1 MKKIAKII
9 SLSAIM
15 LVGSSAISYADD
27 GVQKAVDQISTNYN
41 IESDLSSDDKL
52 NNEETINSSKENSLD
67 NENQNSVDKTI
78 IKEKESIDDESN
90 QEKDSNLNN
99 NISKDNQEKIDNIE
113 DKKDSTNITKNVE
126 NEESLSISDDK
137 SFDNLKSQSNLNQ
150 KRFKIYKENGK
161 IYCMNIDDN
170 KLVDTGWIDYD
181 GKRYFCKKNGELYV
195 NQIITF
201 GPKVAYYLG
210 SNGYVLKSVFE
221 DNGVLRHS
229 DINTGMLSQTGWI
242 EENGKK
248 YFSKNNFGELY
259 RNQIITFGPK
269 VAYYL
274 GNNGYVLKSV
284 FEDNGILRH
293 SDINTGI
300 LSQTG
305 WIEENGKKYF
315 SKNNFGELYRNQ
327 IITFG
332 PKVAYYLG
340 NNGYVLKSVFEDN
353 GVLRHSD
360 INTGILSQTGWIEEN
375 GKKYFS
381 KNNFGE
387 LYRNQIITFG
397 PKVAYYLGN
406 NGYVLK
412 SVFEDNG
419 VLRHSD
425 INTGILSQIGWIEE
439 NGKKYFSKNNF
450 GELYVNQIITFGPKV
465 SYYMG
470 SDGSASKV
478 STGWFI
484 KDGKTS
490 YSFSDGS
497 IAKGHVMIN
506 GLKYYFDN
514 NGYLKSKVGIDISV
528 WNEIVNWNEIKKAG
542 IDFVIIRSSG
552 SYASNGK
559 LYKDSK
565 FDSHIRGALN
575 AGLQVGIYHYSQ
587 AITRDE
593 AILEARYV
601 DSIIRPYKSKLTL
614 PVAFDRELYSES
626 NGYYGRTYKI
636 GKEKDAEV
644 SLAFLDEIT
653 RLGYKGSFY
662 SYTSYLNNQ
671 INMNKIS
678 PKYPVWVAQYNY
690 KCDYKGPYTTWQYS
704 SQGKVNGIRGNV
716 DMNIMYV

>member
-27 GVQKAVDQISTNYN
+27 GVQKAVDQISTNYK

-78 IKEKESIDDESN
+78 INEKESIDDESN
-90 QEKDSNLNN
+90 EEKDSNLNYN
-99 NISKDNQEKIDNIE
+99 NSKDNQEKIYNIE

-137 SFDNLKSQSNLNQ
+137 SFDNVKSQSNLNQ

-181 GKRYFCKKNGELYV
+181 GRRYFCKKNGELYV
-195 NQIITF
+195 
-201 GPKVAYYLG
+201 
-210 SNGYVLKSVFE
+210 
-221 DNGVLRHS
+221 
-229 DINTGMLSQTGWI
+229 
-242 EENGKK
+242 
-248 YFSKNNFGELY
+248 
-259 RNQIITFGPK
+259 NQIITFGPK

-284 FEDNGILRH
+284 FEDNGI
-293 SDINTGI
+293 
-300 LSQTG
+300 
-305 WIEENGKKYF
+305 
-315 SKNNFGELYRNQ
+315 
-327 IITFG
+327 
-332 PKVAYYLG
+332 
-340 NNGYVLKSVFEDN
+340 
-353 GVLRHSD
+353 LRHSD

>member
-27 GVQKAVDQISTNYN
+27 GVQKAVDQISTNYK

-52 NNEETINSSKENSLD
+52 NNEETINSSKENSLE

-78 IKEKESIDDESN
+78 INEKESIDDEK
-90 QEKDSNLNN
+90 EKDSDLNN
-99 NISKDNQEKIDNIE
+99 SISKDNQEKIDNIE

-137 SFDNLKSQSNLNQ
+137 SFDNVKSQSNLNQ

-161 IYCMNIDDN
+161 IYCMNIDNN

-210 SNGYVLKSVFE
+210 SDGYVLKSVFE

-229 DINTGMLSQTGWI
+229 N
-242 EENGKK
+242 
-248 YFSKNNFGELY
+248 
-259 RNQIITFGPK
+259 
-269 VAYYL
+269 
-274 GNNGYVLKSV
+274 
-284 FEDNGILRH
+284 
-293 SDINTGI
+293 INTGI

-315 SKNNFGELYRNQ
+315 SKNNFGEIYRNQ

-387 LYRNQIITFG
+387 IYRNQIITFG

-412 SVFEDNG
+412 SVFEDSG

-552 SYASNGK
+552 SYAANGK

-601 DSIIRPYKSKLTL
+601 DSIIRSYKSKLTL

>member
-27 GVQKAVDQISTNYN
+27 GVQKAVDQISTNYK

-52 NNEETINSSKENSLD
+52 NNEETINSSKENSLE

-78 IKEKESIDDESN
+78 INEKESIDDES
-90 QEKDSNLNN
+90 EKDSNLNN
-99 NISKDNQEKIDNIE
+99 NISKDSQEKIDNIE

-137 SFDNLKSQSNLNQ
+137 SFDNVKSQSILNQ

-161 IYCMNIDDN
+161 IYCMNIDNN

-210 SNGYVLKSVFE
+210 
-221 DNGVLRHS
+221 
-229 DINTGMLSQTGWI
+229 
-242 EENGKK
+242 
-248 YFSKNNFGELY
+248 
-259 RNQIITFGPK
+259 
-269 VAYYL
+269 
-274 GNNGYVLKSV
+274 
-284 FEDNGILRH
+284 
-293 SDINTGI
+293 
-300 LSQTG
+300 
-305 WIEENGKKYF
+305 
-315 SKNNFGELYRNQ
+315 
-327 IITFG
+327 
-332 PKVAYYLG
+332 

-353 GVLRHSD
+353 GVLRHSN

-375 GKKYFS
+375 GKKCFS

-387 LYRNQIITFG
+387 IYRNQIITFG

-601 DSIIRPYKSKLTL
+601 DSIIRSYKSKLTL

-678 PKYPVWVAQYNY
+678 PNYPVWVAQYNY

>member
-27 GVQKAVDQISTNYN
+27 GVQKAVDQISTNYK

-78 IKEKESIDDESN
+78 INEKESIDDESN
-90 QEKDSNLNN
+90 EEKDSNLNYN
-99 NISKDNQEKIDNIE
+99 NSKDNQEKIYNIE

-137 SFDNLKSQSNLNQ
+137 SFDNVKSQSNLNQ

-181 GKRYFCKKNGELYV
+181 GRRYFCKKNGELYV

-221 DNGVLRHS
+221 DNG
-229 DINTGMLSQTGWI
+229 I
-242 EENGKK
+242 
-248 YFSKNNFGELY
+248 
-259 RNQIITFGPK
+259 
-269 VAYYL
+269 
-274 GNNGYVLKSV
+274 
-284 FEDNGILRH
+284 
-293 SDINTGI
+293 
-300 LSQTG
+300 
-305 WIEENGKKYF
+305 
-315 SKNNFGELYRNQ
+315 
-327 IITFG
+327 
-332 PKVAYYLG
+332 
-340 NNGYVLKSVFEDN
+340 
-353 GVLRHSD
+353 LRHSD

>member
-27 GVQKAVDQISTNYN
+27 GVQKAVDQISTNYK

-52 NNEETINSSKENSLD
+52 NNEETINSSKENSLEK
-67 NENQNSVDKTI
+67 ENQNSVDKTI
-78 IKEKESIDDESN
+78 INEKESIDDESN
-90 QEKDSNLNN
+90 EEKDSNLNYN
-99 NISKDNQEKIDNIE
+99 NSKDNQEKIDNIE
-113 DKKDSTNITKNVE
+113 DKKDSTNIIKNVE

-137 SFDNLKSQSNLNQ
+137 SFENVKSQSNLNQ

-195 NQIITF
+195 
-201 GPKVAYYLG
+201 
-210 SNGYVLKSVFE
+210 
-221 DNGVLRHS
+221 
-229 DINTGMLSQTGWI
+229 
-242 EENGKK
+242 
-248 YFSKNNFGELY
+248 
-259 RNQIITFGPK
+259 
-269 VAYYL
+269 
-274 GNNGYVLKSV
+274 
-284 FEDNGILRH
+284 
-293 SDINTGI
+293 
-300 LSQTG
+300 
-305 WIEENGKKYF
+305 
-315 SKNNFGELYRNQ
+315 NQ

-484 KDGKTS
+484 KNGKTS

>member
-27 GVQKAVDQISTNYN
+27 GVQKAVDQVSTNYK

-52 NNEETINSSKENSLD
+52 KNEETINSSKEDSLD
-67 NENQNSVDKTI
+67 NENQNSVDKAI
-78 IKEKESIDDESN
+78 INEKESIDDES
-90 QEKDSNLNN
+90 EKDSDLNN
-99 NISKDNQEKIDNIE
+99 NINKGNQDKIDNIE
-113 DKKDSTNITKNVE
+113 DKKDSTNISKNVE
-126 NEESLSISDDK
+126 NEDSLSISDDK
-137 SFDNLKSQSNLNQ
+137 SFDNVKSQSNLNQ

-229 DINTGMLSQTGWI
+229 N
-242 EENGKK
+242 
-248 YFSKNNFGELY
+248 
-259 RNQIITFGPK
+259 
-269 VAYYL
+269 
-274 GNNGYVLKSV
+274 
-284 FEDNGILRH
+284 
-293 SDINTGI
+293 INTGI

-360 INTGILSQTGWIEEN
+360 INTGILSQT
-375 GKKYFS
+375 
-381 KNNFGE
+381 
-387 LYRNQIITFG
+387 
-397 PKVAYYLGN
+397 
-406 NGYVLK
+406 
-412 SVFEDNG
+412 
-419 VLRHSD
+419 
-425 INTGILSQIGWIEE
+425 GWIEE

-552 SYASNGK
+552 SYAANGK

-601 DSIIRPYKSKLTL
+601 DSIIRSYKSKLTL

>member
-27 GVQKAVDQISTNYN
+27 GVQKAVDQISTNYK

-52 NNEETINSSKENSLD
+52 NNEETINSSKENSLE

-78 IKEKESIDDESN
+78 INEKESIDDESN

-126 NEESLSISDDK
+126 SLSISDDK
-137 SFDNLKSQSNLNQ
+137 SFDNVKSQSNLNQ

-221 DNGVLRHS
+221 DNGV
-229 DINTGMLSQTGWI
+229 
-242 EENGKK
+242 
-248 YFSKNNFGELY
+248 
-259 RNQIITFGPK
+259 
-269 VAYYL
+269 
-274 GNNGYVLKSV
+274 
-284 FEDNGILRH
+284 LRH

>member
-27 GVQKAVDQISTNYN
+27 GVQKAVDQISTNYK

-78 IKEKESIDDESN
+78 INEKESIDDESN
-90 QEKDSNLNN
+90 EEKDSNLNYN
-99 NISKDNQEKIDNIE
+99 NSKDNQEKIDNIE

-137 SFDNLKSQSNLNQ
+137 SFDNVKSQSNLNQ

-210 SNGYVLKSVFE
+210 NNGYVLKSVFE
-221 DNGVLRHS
+221 DNGV
-229 DINTGMLSQTGWI
+229 
-242 EENGKK
+242 
-248 YFSKNNFGELY
+248 
-259 RNQIITFGPK
+259 
-269 VAYYL
+269 
-274 GNNGYVLKSV
+274 
-284 FEDNGILRH
+284 LRH

>member
-52 NNEETINSSKENSLD
+52 NNEETINSSKENSLEK
-67 NENQNSVDKTI
+67 ENQNSVDKTI
-78 IKEKESIDDESN
+78 INEKESIDDESN
-90 QEKDSNLNN
+90 QEKDSNLNY

-137 SFDNLKSQSNLNQ
+137 SFDNVKSQSNLNQ

-221 DNGVLRHS
+221 DNGILRHS

-269 VAYYL
+269 VAYCL

-284 FEDNGILRH
+284 FEDNGI
-293 SDINTGI
+293 
-300 LSQTG
+300 
-305 WIEENGKKYF
+305 
-315 SKNNFGELYRNQ
+315 
-327 IITFG
+327 
-332 PKVAYYLG
+332 
-340 NNGYVLKSVFEDN
+340 
-353 GVLRHSD
+353 LRHSD

-662 SYTSYLNNQ
+662 SYTSYLYNQ

>member
-27 GVQKAVDQISTNYN
+27 GVQKAVDQVSTNYK

-52 NNEETINSSKENSLD
+52 KNEETINSSKEDSLD
-67 NENQNSVDKTI
+67 NENQNSVDKAI
-78 IKEKESIDDESN
+78 INEKESIDDES
-90 QEKDSNLNN
+90 EKDSDLNN
-99 NISKDNQEKIDNIE
+99 NINKGSQDKIDNIE
-113 DKKDSTNITKNVE
+113 DKKDSTNISKNVE
-126 NEESLSISDDK
+126 NEDSLSISDDK
-137 SFDNLKSQSNLNQ
+137 SFDNVKSQSNLNQ

-195 NQIITF
+195 
-201 GPKVAYYLG
+201 
-210 SNGYVLKSVFE
+210 
-221 DNGVLRHS
+221 
-229 DINTGMLSQTGWI
+229 
-242 EENGKK
+242 
-248 YFSKNNFGELY
+248 
-259 RNQIITFGPK
+259 
-269 VAYYL
+269 
-274 GNNGYVLKSV
+274 
-284 FEDNGILRH
+284 
-293 SDINTGI
+293 
-300 LSQTG
+300 
-305 WIEENGKKYF
+305 
-315 SKNNFGELYRNQ
+315 NQ

-552 SYASNGK
+552 SYAANGK

-601 DSIIRPYKSKLTL
+601 DSIIRSYKSKLTL

>member
-27 GVQKAVDQISTNYN
+27 GVQKAVDQISTNYK

-78 IKEKESIDDESN
+78 INEKESIDDESN
-90 QEKDSNLNN
+90 EEKDSNLNYN
-99 NISKDNQEKIDNIE
+99 NSKDNQEKIYNIE

-137 SFDNLKSQSNLNQ
+137 SFDNVKSQSNLNQ

-181 GKRYFCKKNGELYV
+181 GRRYFCKKNGELYV

-221 DNGVLRHS
+221 DNGILRHS
-229 DINTGMLSQTGWI
+229 DINTGM
-242 EENGKK
+242 
-248 YFSKNNFGELY
+248 
-259 RNQIITFGPK
+259 
-269 VAYYL
+269 
-274 GNNGYVLKSV
+274 
-284 FEDNGILRH
+284 
-293 SDINTGI
+293 

-601 DSIIRPYKSKLTL
+601 DSIIRSYKSKLTL

-704 SQGKVNGIRGNV
+704 SQGKVNGIRGDV

>member
-27 GVQKAVDQISTNYN
+27 GVQKAVDQISTNYK

-52 NNEETINSSKENSLD
+52 NNEETINSSKENSLE

-78 IKEKESIDDESN
+78 INEKESIDDEK
-90 QEKDSNLNN
+90 EKDSDLNN
-99 NISKDNQEKIDNIE
+99 SISKDNQEKIDNIE

-137 SFDNLKSQSNLNQ
+137 SFDNVKSQSNLNQ

-161 IYCMNIDDN
+161 IYCMNIDNN

-210 SNGYVLKSVFE
+210 SDGYVLKSVFE

-229 DINTGMLSQTGWI
+229 NINTGILSQTGWI

-248 YFSKNNFGELY
+248 YFSKNNFGEIY

-284 FEDNGILRH
+284 FED
-293 SDINTGI
+293 S
-300 LSQTG
+300 
-305 WIEENGKKYF
+305 
-315 SKNNFGELYRNQ
+315 
-327 IITFG
+327 
-332 PKVAYYLG
+332 
-340 NNGYVLKSVFEDN
+340 

-360 INTGILSQTGWIEEN
+360 INTGILSQT
-375 GKKYFS
+375 
-381 KNNFGE
+381 
-387 LYRNQIITFG
+387 
-397 PKVAYYLGN
+397 
-406 NGYVLK
+406 
-412 SVFEDNG
+412 
-419 VLRHSD
+419 
-425 INTGILSQIGWIEE
+425 GWIEE

-552 SYASNGK
+552 SYAANGK

-601 DSIIRPYKSKLTL
+601 DSIIRSYKSKLTL

>member
-27 GVQKAVDQISTNYN
+27 GVQKAVDQISTNYK

-52 NNEETINSSKENSLD
+52 NNEETINSSKENSLEK
-67 NENQNSVDKTI
+67 ENQNSVDKTI
-78 IKEKESIDDESN
+78 INEKESIDDESN
-90 QEKDSNLNN
+90 QEKDSNLNY

-137 SFDNLKSQSNLNQ
+137 SFDNVKSQSNLNQ

-210 SNGYVLKSVFE
+210 
-221 DNGVLRHS
+221 
-229 DINTGMLSQTGWI
+229 
-242 EENGKK
+242 
-248 YFSKNNFGELY
+248 
-259 RNQIITFGPK
+259 
-269 VAYYL
+269 
-274 GNNGYVLKSV
+274 
-284 FEDNGILRH
+284 
-293 SDINTGI
+293 
-300 LSQTG
+300 
-305 WIEENGKKYF
+305 
-315 SKNNFGELYRNQ
+315 
-327 IITFG
+327 
-332 PKVAYYLG
+332 

-387 LYRNQIITFG
+387 IYRNQIITFG

-406 NGYVLK
+406 NGCVLK

-425 INTGILSQIGWIEE
+425 INTGVLSQTGWIEE

-601 DSIIRPYKSKLTL
+601 DSIIRSYKSKLTL

>member
-27 GVQKAVDQISTNYN
+27 GVQKAVDQISTNYK

-52 NNEETINSSKENSLD
+52 NNEETINSSKENSLE

-78 IKEKESIDDESN
+78 INEKESIDDEK
-90 QEKDSNLNN
+90 EKDSDLNN
-99 NISKDNQEKIDNIE
+99 SISKDNQEKIDNIE

-137 SFDNLKSQSNLNQ
+137 SFDNVKSQSNLNQ

-161 IYCMNIDDN
+161 IYCMNIDNN

-210 SNGYVLKSVFE
+210 SDGYVLKSVFE

-229 DINTGMLSQTGWI
+229 N
-242 EENGKK
+242 
-248 YFSKNNFGELY
+248 
-259 RNQIITFGPK
+259 
-269 VAYYL
+269 
-274 GNNGYVLKSV
+274 
-284 FEDNGILRH
+284 
-293 SDINTGI
+293 INTGI

-315 SKNNFGELYRNQ
+315 SKNNFGEIYRNQ

-360 INTGILSQTGWIEEN
+360 INTGILSQT
-375 GKKYFS
+375 
-381 KNNFGE
+381 
-387 LYRNQIITFG
+387 
-397 PKVAYYLGN
+397 
-406 NGYVLK
+406 
-412 SVFEDNG
+412 
-419 VLRHSD
+419 
-425 INTGILSQIGWIEE
+425 GWIEE

-552 SYASNGK
+552 SYAANGK

-601 DSIIRPYKSKLTL
+601 DSIIRSYKSKLTL

>member
-27 GVQKAVDQISTNYN
+27 GVQKAVDQISTNYK

-52 NNEETINSSKENSLD
+52 NNEETINSSKENSLE

-78 IKEKESIDDESN
+78 INEKESIDDESN

-126 NEESLSISDDK
+126 SLSISDDK
-137 SFDNLKSQSNLNQ
+137 SFDNVKSQSNLNQ

-210 SNGYVLKSVFE
+210 S
-221 DNGVLRHS
+221 
-229 DINTGMLSQTGWI
+229 
-242 EENGKK
+242 
-248 YFSKNNFGELY
+248 
-259 RNQIITFGPK
+259 
-269 VAYYL
+269 
-274 GNNGYVLKSV
+274 
-284 FEDNGILRH
+284 
-293 SDINTGI
+293 
-300 LSQTG
+300 
-305 WIEENGKKYF
+305 
-315 SKNNFGELYRNQ
+315 
-327 IITFG
+327 
-332 PKVAYYLG
+332 
-340 NNGYVLKSVFEDN
+340 NGYVLKSVFEDN

>member
-78 IKEKESIDDESN
+78 INEKESIDDESN

-137 SFDNLKSQSNLNQ
+137 SFDNVKSQSNLNQ

-210 SNGYVLKSVFE
+210 
-221 DNGVLRHS
+221 
-229 DINTGMLSQTGWI
+229 
-242 EENGKK
+242 
-248 YFSKNNFGELY
+248 
-259 RNQIITFGPK
+259 
-269 VAYYL
+269 
-274 GNNGYVLKSV
+274 
-284 FEDNGILRH
+284 
-293 SDINTGI
+293 
-300 LSQTG
+300 
-305 WIEENGKKYF
+305 
-315 SKNNFGELYRNQ
+315 
-327 IITFG
+327 
-332 PKVAYYLG
+332 

-360 INTGILSQTGWIEEN
+360 INTGILSQT
-375 GKKYFS
+375 
-381 KNNFGE
+381 
-387 LYRNQIITFG
+387 
-397 PKVAYYLGN
+397 
-406 NGYVLK
+406 
-412 SVFEDNG
+412 
-419 VLRHSD
+419 
-425 INTGILSQIGWIEE
+425 GWIEE

>member
-27 GVQKAVDQISTNYN
+27 GVQKAVDQISTNYK

-52 NNEETINSSKENSLD
+52 NNEETINSSKENSLE

-78 IKEKESIDDESN
+78 INEKESIDDESN
-90 QEKDSNLNN
+90 EEKDSNLNYN
-99 NISKDNQEKIDNIE
+99 NSKDNQEKIYNIE

-137 SFDNLKSQSNLNQ
+137 SFDNVKSQSNLNQ

-181 GKRYFCKKNGELYV
+181 GRRYFCKKNGELYV

-221 DNGVLRHS
+221 DNGILRHS

-242 EENGKK
+242 EENVK
-248 YFSKNNFGELY
+248 
-259 RNQIITFGPK
+259 I
-269 VAYYL
+269 
-274 GNNGYVLKSV
+274 
-284 FEDNGILRH
+284 
-293 SDINTGI
+293 
-300 LSQTG
+300 
-305 WIEENGKKYF
+305 
-315 SKNNFGELYRNQ
+315 
-327 IITFG
+327 
-332 PKVAYYLG
+332 
-340 NNGYVLKSVFEDN
+340 
-353 GVLRHSD
+353 
-360 INTGILSQTGWIEEN
+360 
-375 GKKYFS
+375 YFS

-601 DSIIRPYKSKLTL
+601 DSIIRSYKSKLTL

-704 SQGKVNGIRGNV
+704 SQGKVNGIRGDV

>member
-27 GVQKAVDQISTNYN
+27 GVQKAVDQISTNYK

-52 NNEETINSSKENSLD
+52 NNEETINSSKENSLE

-78 IKEKESIDDESN
+78 INEKESIDDEK
-90 QEKDSNLNN
+90 EKDSDLNN
-99 NISKDNQEKIDNIE
+99 SISKDNQEKIDNIE
-113 DKKDSTNITKNVE
+113 DKKDSTNISKNVE
-126 NEESLSISDDK
+126 NEDSLSISDDK
-137 SFDNLKSQSNLNQ
+137 SFDNVKSQSNLNQ

-229 DINTGMLSQTGWI
+229 N
-242 EENGKK
+242 
-248 YFSKNNFGELY
+248 
-259 RNQIITFGPK
+259 
-269 VAYYL
+269 
-274 GNNGYVLKSV
+274 
-284 FEDNGILRH
+284 
-293 SDINTGI
+293 
-300 LSQTG
+300 
-305 WIEENGKKYF
+305 
-315 SKNNFGELYRNQ
+315 
-327 IITFG
+327 
-332 PKVAYYLG
+332 
-340 NNGYVLKSVFEDN
+340 
-353 GVLRHSD
+353 

-552 SYASNGK
+552 SYAANGK

-601 DSIIRPYKSKLTL
+601 DSIIRSYKSKLTL

>member
-78 IKEKESIDDESN
+78 INEKESIDDESN

-137 SFDNLKSQSNLNQ
+137 SFDNVKSQSNLNQ

-221 DNGVLRHS
+221 DNGILRHS
-229 DINTGMLSQTGWI
+229 DINTGM
-242 EENGKK
+242 
-248 YFSKNNFGELY
+248 
-259 RNQIITFGPK
+259 
-269 VAYYL
+269 
-274 GNNGYVLKSV
+274 
-284 FEDNGILRH
+284 
-293 SDINTGI
+293 

>member
-27 GVQKAVDQISTNYN
+27 GVQKAVDQISTNYK

-78 IKEKESIDDESN
+78 INEKESIDDESN
-90 QEKDSNLNN
+90 EEKDSNLNYN
-99 NISKDNQEKIDNIE
+99 NSKDNQEKIYNIE

-137 SFDNLKSQSNLNQ
+137 SFDNVKSQSNLNQ

-181 GKRYFCKKNGELYV
+181 GRRYFCKKNGELYV

-221 DNGVLRHS
+221 DNGILRHS
-229 DINTGMLSQTGWI
+229 DINTGM
-242 EENGKK
+242 
-248 YFSKNNFGELY
+248 
-259 RNQIITFGPK
+259 
-269 VAYYL
+269 
-274 GNNGYVLKSV
+274 
-284 FEDNGILRH
+284 
-293 SDINTGI
+293 

>member
-27 GVQKAVDQISTNYN
+27 GVQKAVDQISTNYK

-78 IKEKESIDDESN
+78 INEKESIDDESN
-90 QEKDSNLNN
+90 EEKDSNLNYN
-99 NISKDNQEKIDNIE
+99 NSKDNQEKIYNIE

-137 SFDNLKSQSNLNQ
+137 SFDNVKSQSNLNQ

-181 GKRYFCKKNGELYV
+181 GRRYFCKKNGELYV

-221 DNGVLRHS
+221 DNGILRHS
-229 DINTGMLSQTGWI
+229 DINTGM
-242 EENGKK
+242 
-248 YFSKNNFGELY
+248 
-259 RNQIITFGPK
+259 
-269 VAYYL
+269 
-274 GNNGYVLKSV
+274 
-284 FEDNGILRH
+284 
-293 SDINTGI
+293 
-300 LSQTG
+300 
-305 WIEENGKKYF
+305 
-315 SKNNFGELYRNQ
+315 
-327 IITFG
+327 
-332 PKVAYYLG
+332 
-340 NNGYVLKSVFEDN
+340 
-353 GVLRHSD
+353 
-360 INTGILSQTGWIEEN
+360 LSQTGWIEEN

>member
-27 GVQKAVDQISTNYN
+27 GVQKAVDQISTNYK

-78 IKEKESIDDESN
+78 INEKESIDDESN
-90 QEKDSNLNN
+90 EEKDSNLNYN
-99 NISKDNQEKIDNIE
+99 NSKDNQEKIDNIE

-137 SFDNLKSQSNLNQ
+137 SFDNVKSQSNLNQ

-210 SNGYVLKSVFE
+210 
-221 DNGVLRHS
+221 
-229 DINTGMLSQTGWI
+229 
-242 EENGKK
+242 
-248 YFSKNNFGELY
+248 
-259 RNQIITFGPK
+259 
-269 VAYYL
+269 
-274 GNNGYVLKSV
+274 NNGYVLKSV
-284 FEDNGILRH
+284 FEDNGI
-293 SDINTGI
+293 
-300 LSQTG
+300 
-305 WIEENGKKYF
+305 
-315 SKNNFGELYRNQ
+315 
-327 IITFG
+327 
-332 PKVAYYLG
+332 
-340 NNGYVLKSVFEDN
+340 
-353 GVLRHSD
+353 LRHSD

>member
-27 GVQKAVDQISTNYN
+27 GVQKAVDQISTNYK

-52 NNEETINSSKENSLD
+52 NNEETINSSKENSLEK
-67 NENQNSVDKTI
+67 ENQNSVDKTI
-78 IKEKESIDDESN
+78 INEKESIDDESN
-90 QEKDSNLNN
+90 QEKDSNLNY

-137 SFDNLKSQSNLNQ
+137 SFDNVKSQSNLNQ

-210 SNGYVLKSVFE
+210 NNGYVLKSVFE
-221 DNGVLRHS
+221 DNGV
-229 DINTGMLSQTGWI
+229 
-242 EENGKK
+242 
-248 YFSKNNFGELY
+248 
-259 RNQIITFGPK
+259 
-269 VAYYL
+269 
-274 GNNGYVLKSV
+274 
-284 FEDNGILRH
+284 LRH

-315 SKNNFGELYRNQ
+315 SKNNFGEIYRNQ

-340 NNGYVLKSVFEDN
+340 NNGCVLKSVFEDN

-425 INTGILSQIGWIEE
+425 INTGVLSQTGWIEE

-601 DSIIRPYKSKLTL
+601 DSIIRSYKSKLTL

>member
-27 GVQKAVDQISTNYN
+27 GVQKAVDQIATNYK

-52 NNEETINSSKENSLD
+52 NNEGTINSSKENRLE

-78 IKEKESIDDESN
+78 INEKEAIDDEK
-90 QEKDSNLNN
+90 EKDSDLNN
-99 NISKDNQEKIDNIE
+99 NISKDNQDKIDNIE
-113 DKKDSTNITKNVE
+113 DKKDSTNVSKNVE
-126 NEESLSISDDK
+126 NEDSLSISDDK
-137 SFDNLKSQSNLNQ
+137 SFDNVKSQSNLNQ

-210 SNGYVLKSVFE
+210 
-221 DNGVLRHS
+221 
-229 DINTGMLSQTGWI
+229 
-242 EENGKK
+242 
-248 YFSKNNFGELY
+248 
-259 RNQIITFGPK
+259 
-269 VAYYL
+269 
-274 GNNGYVLKSV
+274 
-284 FEDNGILRH
+284 
-293 SDINTGI
+293 
-300 LSQTG
+300 
-305 WIEENGKKYF
+305 
-315 SKNNFGELYRNQ
+315 
-327 IITFG
+327 
-332 PKVAYYLG
+332 

-387 LYRNQIITFG
+387 IYRNQIITFG

-412 SVFEDNG
+412 SVFKDKG

-552 SYASNGK
+552 SYAANGK

-601 DSIIRPYKSKLTL
+601 DSIIRSYKSKLTL

>member
-27 GVQKAVDQISTNYN
+27 GVQKAVDQISTNYK

-52 NNEETINSSKENSLD
+52 NNEETINSSKENSLEK
-67 NENQNSVDKTI
+67 ENQNSVDKTI
-78 IKEKESIDDESN
+78 INEKESIDDESN
-90 QEKDSNLNN
+90 EEKDSNLNYN
-99 NISKDNQEKIDNIE
+99 NSKDNQEKIDNIE
-113 DKKDSTNITKNVE
+113 DKKDSTNIIKNVE

-137 SFDNLKSQSNLNQ
+137 SFENVKSQSNLNQ

-210 SNGYVLKSVFE
+210 NNGYVLKSVFE
-221 DNGVLRHS
+221 DNGV
-229 DINTGMLSQTGWI
+229 
-242 EENGKK
+242 
-248 YFSKNNFGELY
+248 
-259 RNQIITFGPK
+259 
-269 VAYYL
+269 
-274 GNNGYVLKSV
+274 
-284 FEDNGILRH
+284 LRH

-360 INTGILSQTGWIEEN
+360 INTGMLSQTGWIEEN
-375 GKKYFS
+375 DKKYFS

-484 KDGKTS
+484 KNGKTS

>member
-1 MKKIAKII
+1 
-9 SLSAIM
+9 
-15 LVGSSAISYADD
+15 
-27 GVQKAVDQISTNYN
+27 
-41 IESDLSSDDKL
+41 
-52 NNEETINSSKENSLD
+52 
-67 NENQNSVDKTI
+67 
-78 IKEKESIDDESN
+78 
-90 QEKDSNLNN
+90 
-99 NISKDNQEKIDNIE
+99 
-113 DKKDSTNITKNVE
+113 
-126 NEESLSISDDK
+126 
-137 SFDNLKSQSNLNQ
+137 
-150 KRFKIYKENGK
+150 
-161 IYCMNIDDN
+161 
-170 KLVDTGWIDYD
+170 
-181 GKRYFCKKNGELYV
+181 
-195 NQIITF
+195 
-201 GPKVAYYLG
+201 
-210 SNGYVLKSVFE
+210 
-221 DNGVLRHS
+221 
-229 DINTGMLSQTGWI
+229 
-242 EENGKK
+242 
-248 YFSKNNFGELY
+248 
-259 RNQIITFGPK
+259 
-269 VAYYL
+269 
-274 GNNGYVLKSV
+274 
-284 FEDNGILRH
+284 
-293 SDINTGI
+293 I

-315 SKNNFGELYRNQ
+315 SKNNFGEIYRNQ

-412 SVFEDNG
+412 SVFEDSG

-552 SYASNGK
+552 SYAANGK

-601 DSIIRPYKSKLTL
+601 DSIIRSYKSKLTL

>member
-1 MKKIAKII
+1 
-9 SLSAIM
+9 
-15 LVGSSAISYADD
+15 
-27 GVQKAVDQISTNYN
+27 
-41 IESDLSSDDKL
+41 
-52 NNEETINSSKENSLD
+52 
-67 NENQNSVDKTI
+67 
-78 IKEKESIDDESN
+78 
-90 QEKDSNLNN
+90 
-99 NISKDNQEKIDNIE
+99 
-113 DKKDSTNITKNVE
+113 
-126 NEESLSISDDK
+126 
-137 SFDNLKSQSNLNQ
+137 
-150 KRFKIYKENGK
+150 
-161 IYCMNIDDN
+161 
-170 KLVDTGWIDYD
+170 
-181 GKRYFCKKNGELYV
+181 
-195 NQIITF
+195 
-201 GPKVAYYLG
+201 
-210 SNGYVLKSVFE
+210 
-221 DNGVLRHS
+221 
-229 DINTGMLSQTGWI
+229 MLSQTGWI

-360 INTGILSQTGWIEEN
+360 INTGILSQ
-375 GKKYFS
+375 
-381 KNNFGE
+381 
-387 LYRNQIITFG
+387 
-397 PKVAYYLGN
+397 
-406 NGYVLK
+406 
-412 SVFEDNG
+412 
-419 VLRHSD
+419 
-425 INTGILSQIGWIEE
+425 IGWIEE

-470 SDGSASKV
+470 SDGSASKA

>member
-27 GVQKAVDQISTNYN
+27 GVQKAVDQVSTNYK

-52 NNEETINSSKENSLD
+52 KNEETINSSKEDSLD
-67 NENQNSVDKTI
+67 NENQNSVDKAI
-78 IKEKESIDDESN
+78 INEKESIDDES
-90 QEKDSNLNN
+90 EKDSDLNN
-99 NISKDNQEKIDNIE
+99 NINKGNQDKIDNIE
-113 DKKDSTNITKNVE
+113 DKKDSTNISKNVE
-126 NEESLSISDDK
+126 NEDSLSISDDK
-137 SFDNLKSQSNLNQ
+137 SFDNVKSQSNLNQ

-210 SNGYVLKSVFE
+210 
-221 DNGVLRHS
+221 
-229 DINTGMLSQTGWI
+229 
-242 EENGKK
+242 
-248 YFSKNNFGELY
+248 
-259 RNQIITFGPK
+259 
-269 VAYYL
+269 
-274 GNNGYVLKSV
+274 
-284 FEDNGILRH
+284 
-293 SDINTGI
+293 
-300 LSQTG
+300 
-305 WIEENGKKYF
+305 
-315 SKNNFGELYRNQ
+315 
-327 IITFG
+327 
-332 PKVAYYLG
+332 

-387 LYRNQIITFG
+387 IYRNQIITFG

-552 SYASNGK
+552 SYAANGK

-601 DSIIRPYKSKLTL
+601 DSIIRSYKSKLTL

>member
-1 MKKIAKII
+1 M
-9 SLSAIM
+9 
-15 LVGSSAISYADD
+15 
-27 GVQKAVDQISTNYN
+27 
-41 IESDLSSDDKL
+41 
-52 NNEETINSSKENSLD
+52 
-67 NENQNSVDKTI
+67 
-78 IKEKESIDDESN
+78 
-90 QEKDSNLNN
+90 
-99 NISKDNQEKIDNIE
+99 
-113 DKKDSTNITKNVE
+113 
-126 NEESLSISDDK
+126 
-137 SFDNLKSQSNLNQ
+137 
-150 KRFKIYKENGK
+150 
-161 IYCMNIDDN
+161 
-170 KLVDTGWIDYD
+170 
-181 GKRYFCKKNGELYV
+181 
-195 NQIITF
+195 
-201 GPKVAYYLG
+201 
-210 SNGYVLKSVFE
+210 
-221 DNGVLRHS
+221 
-229 DINTGMLSQTGWI
+229 
-242 EENGKK
+242 
-248 YFSKNNFGELY
+248 
-259 RNQIITFGPK
+259 
-269 VAYYL
+269 
-274 GNNGYVLKSV
+274 
-284 FEDNGILRH
+284 
-293 SDINTGI
+293 
-300 LSQTG
+300 
-305 WIEENGKKYF
+305 
-315 SKNNFGELYRNQ
+315 
-327 IITFG
+327 
-332 PKVAYYLG
+332 
-340 NNGYVLKSVFEDN
+340 FEDN

-360 INTGILSQTGWIEEN
+360 INTGILSQTGRIEEN

-601 DSIIRPYKSKLTL
+601 DSIIRSYKSKLTL

>member
-27 GVQKAVDQISTNYN
+27 GVQKAVDQVSTNYK

-52 NNEETINSSKENSLD
+52 KNEETINSSKEDSLD
-67 NENQNSVDKTI
+67 NENQNSVDKAI
-78 IKEKESIDDESN
+78 INEKESIDDES
-90 QEKDSNLNN
+90 EKDSDLNN
-99 NISKDNQEKIDNIE
+99 NINKGNQDKIDNIE
-113 DKKDSTNITKNVE
+113 DKKDSTNISKNVE
-126 NEESLSISDDK
+126 NEDSLSISDDK
-137 SFDNLKSQSNLNQ
+137 SFDNVKSQSNLNQ

-229 DINTGMLSQTGWI
+229 N
-242 EENGKK
+242 
-248 YFSKNNFGELY
+248 
-259 RNQIITFGPK
+259 
-269 VAYYL
+269 
-274 GNNGYVLKSV
+274 
-284 FEDNGILRH
+284 
-293 SDINTGI
+293 
-300 LSQTG
+300 
-305 WIEENGKKYF
+305 
-315 SKNNFGELYRNQ
+315 
-327 IITFG
+327 
-332 PKVAYYLG
+332 
-340 NNGYVLKSVFEDN
+340 
-353 GVLRHSD
+353 

-552 SYASNGK
+552 SYAANGK

-601 DSIIRPYKSKLTL
+601 DSIIRSYKSKLTL

>member
-27 GVQKAVDQISTNYN
+27 GVQKAVDQISTNYK

-52 NNEETINSSKENSLD
+52 NNEETINSSKENSLE

-78 IKEKESIDDESN
+78 INEKESIDDEK
-90 QEKDSNLNN
+90 EKDSDLNN
-99 NISKDNQEKIDNIE
+99 SISKDNQEKIDNIE

-137 SFDNLKSQSNLNQ
+137 SFDNVKSQSNLNQ

-161 IYCMNIDDN
+161 IYCMNIDNN

-210 SNGYVLKSVFE
+210 SDGYVLKSVFE

-229 DINTGMLSQTGWI
+229 NINTGILSQTGWI

-248 YFSKNNFGELY
+248 YFSKNNFGEIY

-284 FEDNGILRH
+284 FED
-293 SDINTGI
+293 S
-300 LSQTG
+300 
-305 WIEENGKKYF
+305 
-315 SKNNFGELYRNQ
+315 
-327 IITFG
+327 
-332 PKVAYYLG
+332 
-340 NNGYVLKSVFEDN
+340 
-353 GVLRHSD
+353 
-360 INTGILSQTGWIEEN
+360 
-375 GKKYFS
+375 
-381 KNNFGE
+381 
-387 LYRNQIITFG
+387 
-397 PKVAYYLGN
+397 
-406 NGYVLK
+406 
-412 SVFEDNG
+412 G

-552 SYASNGK
+552 SYAANGK

-601 DSIIRPYKSKLTL
+601 DSIIRSYKSKLTL